1 MTLLVRFGVYL
12 AVAGTLS
19 ARVRAEAPPDPIP
32 GLLATAKTQFKDIRV
47 ETLPNGLK
55 IYLLPVKGAPVV
67 TTMVAYKVGSG
78 DEDKDQTGL
87 SHYLEHLLFKGTDK
101 LKPGDIDRM
110 TQRNGGRNNAYTSED
125 MTVYHFDFAADRW
138 KQGLEVEADRMR
150 QTRIDEKHEF
160 QQEKGAVISELKGGE
175 DGPWDLEYKAILPLL
190 FPKDAPYH
198 HPVIGEEKHV
208 ASATAEII
216 LRHYNKWYH
225 PNNASIVIAGG
236 FDPNEALE
244 LVTKLFG
251 KIPKSELPERRPTP
265 KPSVREKLIR
275 KEFTSKFDVAR
286 CMIGFNGVKIGTPDD
301 YVFDV
306 LSTVLSSGKTSR
318 LHKRLVEAE
327 LLANDISSGNNAGRY
342 PGWFAVQLEM
352 LKGKDR
358 AKAEKIVFEEL
369 AKLAEK
375 PITEAEL
382 ERVRRQTLAAFIFN
396 RESVHSLADL
406 VAKTVTN
413 ESIDYLKTYLDR
425 VMAVTPEDIQ
435 KAAKTWLV
443 ASSAVVV
450 WSVPDDDPQPVVVP
464 KTAPKPG
471 EKESVRKLPARAQA
485 KESTPAGGTEFSLK
499 DVKRVVLKNG
509 LVLLMLENHRLPI
522 IAVEAHVADIRLREQ
537 KGQSGIAALVG
548 EMLEEGTAEHSHE
561 QVSAMIENTG
571 GSMAFSSGGGTLKV
585 LSPDIAVGLGLF
597 LECLARPAFP
607 RDSLT
612 RKRDQLLSQI
622 ADVETQPQNRAKR
635 MLDAAIYGEHPY
647 GRSSYGEKGIV
658 EKLRSQDLKDFH
670 AAHYVPNRTTL
681 VIVGDFDSAGMAK
694 SVEAMTAAWKPVEAK
709 ELKLA
714 AIPKAGDPGE
724 KIFSDPQASQ
734 THVYIGHL
742 GVKRDDP
749 DYHALLVLDNVL
761 GTGPGFT
768 DRLSANLR
776 DRQGLAYTVTA
787 SISNSAGE
795 QPGEFVGYI
804 GTFAEKYTWVRDG
817 FLKEVNRI
825 RDEKATELEVED
837 AKKYLLGSLPFRFTT
852 NEGVASQLLAAE
864 KFHLGFDFIEVYRK
878 KIAAVTVDDVQAA
891 AKKHL
896 DPKKLTIVAVGPI
909 DKTGKALPG
918 TKGK

>member
-1 MTLLVRFGVYL
+1 MTMLVRFGVCL
-12 AVAGTLS
+12 ALAGMFAFS
-19 ARVRAEAPPDPIP
+19 GRAEDAPTDPIP
-32 GLLATAKTQFKDIRV
+32 GLLATAKAQFKDIQV

-55 IYLLPVKGAPVV
+55 VFLLPVKGAPVV

-160 QQEKGAVISELKGGE
+160 QQEKGAVIAELKGGE
-175 DGPWDLEYKAILPLL
+175 DQPWDLEYKAILPLL
-190 FPKDAPYH
+190 YPKDAPYA

-208 ASATAEII
+208 GAATAEII

-225 PNNASIVIAGG
+225 PNNASVVIAGG
-236 FDPNEALE
+236 FDPEEALE

-251 KIPKSELPERRPTP
+251 KIPKSDLPERKPAP
-265 KPSVREKLIR
+265 KPSIRETMVR

-286 CMIGFNGVKIGTPDD
+286 CMIGFNSVKIGDHED

-306 LSTVLSSGKTSR
+306 LTTVLSAGKTSR

-327 LLANDISSGNNAGRY
+327 LLANAVDSGNNAGRY

-369 AKLAEK
+369 TKIAEK
-375 PITEAEL
+375 PIAADEL
-382 ERVRRQTLAAFIFN
+382 KRVRRQMLASFIFS
-396 RESVHSLADL
+396 RESVHNLADI
-406 VAKTVTN
+406 VSKTVTN
-413 ESIDYLKTYLDR
+413 DSIDYLKTYLDK
-425 VMAVTPEDIQ
+425 VMAVTPDEIQ
-435 KAAKTWLV
+435 KAAKKLLNP
-443 ASSAVVV
+443 SQAVVV
-450 WSVPDDDPQPVVVP
+450 WSVPEDDPQP
-464 KTAPKPG
+464 
-471 EKESVRKLPARAQA
+471 AR
-485 KESTPAGGTEFSLK
+485 GTEKKEAPTHKHGRSAKKDPAPGGNADFSFK

-509 LVLLMLENHRLPI
+509 LVLLMLENRRLPI
-522 IAVEAHVADIRLREQ
+522 IAVEAHVAEVRLREQ

-548 EMLEEGTAEHSHE
+548 EMLEEGTADHTHE
-561 QVSAMIENTG
+561 QVSSIIESTG
-571 GSMAFSSGGGTLKV
+571 GSMSFRSGGGSLKV
-585 LSPDIAVGLGLF
+585 LAPDIRVGLGLF
-597 LECLARPAFP
+597 LECLSRPAFP
-607 RDSLT
+607 IDSLT
-612 RKRDQLLSQI
+612 RKRDQLLSTI
-622 ADVETQPQNRAKR
+622 ADVETQPQNRSKT
-635 MLDAAIYGEHPY
+635 MLDKAIYGDHPY
-647 GRSSYGEKGIV
+647 GRSPYGERGIV

-670 AAHYVPNRTTL
+670 AAHYAPNRTTL
-681 VIVGDFDSAGMAK
+681 VIVGDFDSTAMAK
-694 SVEAMTAAWKPVEAK
+694 SVETMTADWKAVPK
-709 ELKLA
+709 DELKLPE
-714 AIPKAGDPGE
+714 IPKAGDPGE

-742 GVKRDDP
+742 GVTRDHP
-749 DYHALLVLDNVL
+749 DYYTLLVMDNVL

-776 DRQGLAYTVTA
+776 DRQGLAYTVNAT
-787 SISNSAGE
+787 ISNSAGE

-804 GTFAEKYTWVRDG
+804 GTFADKYTWVREG

-825 RDEKATELEVED
+825 RDEKATEQEVED

-852 NEGVASQLLAAE
+852 NEGVASQLLTAE
-864 KFHLGFDFIEVYRK
+864 RYKLGFDFLETYRK
-878 KIAAVTVDDVQAA
+878 KVGAVTVEDVQAA

-909 DKTGKALPG
+909 DKLGKALP
-918 TKGK
+918 KDK

>member
-1 MTLLVRFGVYL
+1 MMLLVRFGVCL
-12 AVAGTLS
+12 AIVGTLS
-19 ARVRAEAPPDPIP
+19 ARVRAESPPDPIP
-32 GLLATAKTQFKDIRV
+32 GLLATAKAQFKDIRV

-175 DGPWDLEYKAILPLL
+175 DQPWDLEYKAILPLL

-265 KPSVREKLIR
+265 KASVREKLIR

-286 CMIGFNGVKIGTPDD
+286 CMIGFNGVKIGAPDD

-369 AKLAEK
+369 AKLADK
-375 PITEAEL
+375 PITEEEL
-382 ERVRRQTLAAFIFN
+382 KRVRRQTLAAFIFS

-413 ESIDYLKTYLDR
+413 ENIDYLKTYLDR
-425 VMAVTPEDIQ
+425 VMAVTPEDIRA
-435 KAAKTWLV
+435 AAKKWLV

-450 WSVPDDDPQPVVVP
+450 WSVPEDDPQPAVVP
-464 KTAPKPG
+464 KSAPKPDK
-471 EKESVRKLPARAQA
+471 KESIRKLRAQA
-485 KESTPAGGTEFSLK
+485 KEPATAGGAEFSLK

-509 LVLLMLENHRLPI
+509 LVLMMLENHRLPI

-548 EMLEEGTAEHSHE
+548 EMLEEGTADHSHE
-561 QVSAMIENTG
+561 QVSAIIENTG
-571 GSMAFSSGGGTLKV
+571 GSMEFSSGGGKLKV

-597 LECLARPAFP
+597 LECLSRPSFP
-607 RDSLT
+607 RDSLA
-612 RKRDQLLSQI
+612 RKRDQLLSLI

-670 AAHYVPNRTTL
+670 ASHYAPNRTTL
-681 VIVGDFDSAGMAK
+681 VIVGDFDSAEMAK

-714 AIPKAGDPGE
+714 VIAKAGDPGE

-817 FLKEVNRI
+817 FLKEVSRI
-825 RDEKATELEVED
+825 RDEKSTELEVED

-852 NEGVASQLLAAE
+852 NEGLASQLLAAE
-864 KFHLGFDFIEVYRK
+864 KFHLGFDFIETYRK
-878 KIAAVTVDDVQAA
+878 KIGAVTVDDVQAA

-909 DKTGKALPG
+909 DTAGKPLPK